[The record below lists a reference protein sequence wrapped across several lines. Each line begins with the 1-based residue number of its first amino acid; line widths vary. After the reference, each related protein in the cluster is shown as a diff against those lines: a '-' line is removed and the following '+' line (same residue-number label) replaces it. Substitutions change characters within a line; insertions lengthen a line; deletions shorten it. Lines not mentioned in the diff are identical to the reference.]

1 MASPQHWIT
10 YDARDRRRGYGTS
23 RRRKWP
29 WFLLLL
35 LLVAALLTAGWFWY
49 DSSDGVDFTQ
59 PVAIQAALPALLT
72 DDVMVVYV
80 VDDSGSMSDKL
91 SPLRQALQEVADKP
105 TENSEIA
112 LLMFGDTNR
121 VLFDFTEP
129 DDAPWDDAIPSFS
142 AASGGTAMFLAL
154 QEALEMLPDAAVC
167 TEKSRF
173 IFFGETVCRQNRI
186 VLMSD
191 GMANDILQIR
201 NITNTSMMSAS
212 QEAELMEAQAEFE
225 ATVIDVLVASN
236 VPVDTIALGVDAD
249 EEGLR
254 FISDATDGR
263 FMDAYY

>member
-10 YDARDRRRGYGTS
+10 YDARDRRVEGGGW

-29 WFLLLL
+29 WLLFLLLL
-35 LLVAALLTAGWFWY
+35 LALLTIGWLWY
-49 DSSDGVDFTQ
+49 DNSEGVDFTQ

-72 DDVMVVYV
+72 DDAMIVYV
-80 VDDSGSMSDKL
+80 VDDSGSMQDKL
-91 SPLRQALQEVADKP
+91 ASLRQALREVSNKSTD
-105 TENSEIA
+105 NSEIA

-121 VLFDFTEP
+121 MLFDFTEP
-129 DDAPWDDAIPSFS
+129 DDVRWDDAISSFT
-142 AASGGTAMFLAL
+142 AGSGGTAMFLAL
-154 QEALEMLPDAAVC
+154 QEALDMLPNSQVC
-167 TEKSRF
+167 VEKSRF
-173 IFFGETVCRQNRI
+173 IFFDETVCRQNRI

-201 NITNTSMMSAS
+201 NITNTGMMSAA
-212 QEAELMEAQAEFE
+212 QVTELEEAQTEFE
-225 ATVIDVLVASN
+225 ATIIDLLVASD

-254 FISDATDGR
+254 RISNATDGR